1 MNRNQINYKELEEI
15 LGKKIEP
22 DDFIPPVIT
31 DTVFKFLFGTEENKE
46 FLKDLLIAILGMKQE
61 DLEELT
67 YQNTELLPNVLSE
80 KKNYLDIRIKL
91 KTGEEIDIEIQR
103 FHSAD
108 ILDRFL
114 YYWANMFTKQLKIG
128 QKYKDLNKC
137 ICINIL
143 EFKLNEFKDCHL
155 TYHIYDDKYKS
166 IFSDLLEI
174 HLLELPKTD
183 ELQEMNKELYQ
194 WLKFIQSNSRREMKG
209 MSKTS
214 PMLEKAIARL
224 ETFNQDDDAYLD
236 AVKEYFYRLDEANY
250 MEYSEKRG
258 LERGLAQGLERGLA
272 QGLERGLAQGLERGL
287 VQGRLEGQREGK
299 REGIREAGIE
309 IAKNLK
315 SKNTPVSFIAEV
327 TGLSKET
334 IEKL

>member
-1 MNRNQINYKELEEI
+1 MNRNKIDYQELEKMT
-15 LGKKIEP
+15 GKKIEP

-46 FLKDLLIAILGMKQE
+46 FLQDLLVAILGMKRE

-67 YQNTELLPNVLSE
+67 YQNTELLPNILNE

-103 FHSAD
+103 FHSANL
-108 ILDRFL
+108 LDRFL
-114 YYWANMFTKQLKIG
+114 YYWAKMFTKQLKVG
-128 QKYKDLNKC
+128 QKYKELKKC

-143 EFKLNEFKDCHL
+143 EFKRSEFEDCHL

-166 IFSDLLEI
+166 VFSDLFEI

-183 ELQEMNKELYQ
+183 ELKEINKELYQ
-194 WLKFIQSNSRREMKG
+194 WLRFIQSDSRKEMEG

-224 ETFNQDDDAYLD
+224 ETFHQDEDAYLD
-236 AVKEYFYRLDEANY
+236 AVKEYFYYLDEANHV
-250 MEYSEKRG
+250 EYGEK
-258 LERGLAQGLERGLA
+258 
-272 QGLERGLAQGLERGL
+272 
-287 VQGRLEGQREGK
+287 K
-299 REGIREAGIE
+299 R
-309 IAKNLK
+309 
-315 SKNTPVSFIAEV
+315 P
-327 TGLSKET
+327 
-334 IEKL
+334 

>member
-1 MNRNQINYKELEEI
+1 MNRNQIDYQELEKV

-46 FLKDLLIAILGMKQE
+46 FLKDLLIAILGMKRE

-143 EFKLNEFKDCHL
+143 EFKLSEFDDCHL

-214 PMLEKAIARL
+214 PMLKKAIARL

-272 QGLERGLAQGLERGL
+272 QGLERGLAQGH
-287 VQGRLEGQREGK
+287 REGA
-299 REGIREAGIE
+299 REAGVE
-309 IAKNLK
+309 IAKKLK
-315 SKNTPVSFIAEV
+315 SKNSPSSFIVDV
-327 TGLSKET
+327 TGLSED
-334 IEKL
+334 EVERL

>member
-46 FLKDLLIAILGMKQE
+46 FLQDLLIAILGMKRE

-143 EFKLNEFKDCHL
+143 EFKLSEFDDCHL
-155 TYHIYDDKYKS
+155 TYHIYDDKYKT

-258 LERGLAQGLERGLA
+258 LERGLAQG
-272 QGLERGLAQGLERGL
+272 
-287 VQGRLEGQREGK
+287 RLEGRREGK
-299 REGIREAGIE
+299 LEGVQEASVE

-315 SKNTPVSFIAEV
+315 VNNSPIALIVKV
-327 TGLSKET
+327 TGLSE
-334 IEKL
+334 EEVERL

>member
-1 MNRNQINYKELEEI
+1 M
-15 LGKKIEP
+15 
-22 DDFIPPVIT
+22 
-31 DTVFKFLFGTEENKE
+31 
-46 FLKDLLIAILGMKQE
+46 
-61 DLEELT
+61 
-67 YQNTELLPNVLSE
+67 
-80 KKNYLDIRIKL
+80 
-91 KTGEEIDIEIQR
+91 
-103 FHSAD
+103 
-108 ILDRFL
+108 DRFL

-143 EFKLNEFKDCHL
+143 EFKLSEFDDCHL

-258 LERGLAQGLERGLA
+258 LERGLAQGLE
-272 QGLERGLAQGLERGL
+272 QGLERGLAQGH
-287 VQGRLEGQREGK
+287 REGA
-299 REGIREAGIE
+299 REAGVE
-309 IAKNLK
+309 IAKKLK
-315 SKNTPVSFIAEV
+315 SKNSPISFIVDV
-327 TGLSKET
+327 TGLSED
-334 IEKL
+334 EVERL

>member
-1 MNRNQINYKELEEI
+1 MNRNQIDYQELEKV

-46 FLKDLLIAILGMKQE
+46 FLQDLLIAILGMKRE

-67 YQNTELLPNVLSE
+67 YKNTELLPNVLSE
-80 KKNYLDIRIKL
+80 KKNFLDIRIKL

-103 FHSAD
+103 FHSSD

-143 EFKLNEFKDCHL
+143 EFKLSEFDDCHL

-174 HLLELPKTD
+174 HLLELPKID
-183 ELQEMNKELYQ
+183 ELQKMNKELYQ
-194 WLKFIQSNSRREMKG
+194 WLKFIQLNSRREMKG

-258 LERGLAQGLERGLA
+258 LERGLAQG
-272 QGLERGLAQGLERGL
+272 
-287 VQGRLEGQREGK
+287 RLEGQREGL
-299 REGIREAGIE
+299 REGRREGLREGKLEGVQEASVE
-309 IAKNLK
+309 IAKKLK
-315 SKNTPVSFIAEV
+315 INNSPIALIVKV
-327 TGLSKET
+327 TGLSKE
-334 IEKL
+334 EVERL